1 MIEDLKSSYSEGQ
14 GGRGTLN
21 PSSGSGIFGA
31 SWRMVV
37 DLSSTELKAWGT
49 YPGGQS
55 GNPASSR
62 YLNHLNEW
70 LNGDLQPLVAPKWI
84 PELSAKET
92 SSRLTLRPRE

>member
-1 MIEDLKSSYSEGQ
+1 
-14 GGRGTLN
+14 
-21 PSSGSGIFGA
+21 
-31 SWRMVV
+31 MVV
-37 DLSSTELKAWGT
+37 DLSSSELRAWGT

-62 YLNHLNEW
+62 YLNHLPEW

-92 SSRLTLRPRE
+92 ASRLTLRPRE